1 MIMLKIDISNVRGIK
16 EQQSSVNSSPHTR
29 YSELESYRRRILIVD
44 DEYDLTLTF
53 KFILRD
59 NGYEVCTY
67 NDPELALLNFKA
79 NFYDMILL
87 DFKMPK
93 LNGFQLFRELRK
105 KDNEVKICFFTASE
119 DVDYDEYKNLLS
131 LSVEEKCFIKKPIDM
146 HQLLWLIHRIL
157 G

>member
-1 MIMLKIDISNVRGIK
+1 MLKIDISNVRGIK
-16 EQQSSVNSSPHTR
+16 EQQSSVNTSSHTR
-29 YSELESYRRRILIVD
+29 YNELESYRRRILIVD
-44 DEYDLTLTF
+44 DEYDLMLTF

-67 NDPELALLNFKA
+67 NDSELALLNFKA

-105 KDNEVKICFFTASE
+105 KDNGVKICFFTASE

>member
-1 MIMLKIDISNVRGIK
+1 MLKIDISNVRGIK
-16 EQQSSVNSSPHTR
+16 EQQSSVNTSSHTR
-29 YSELESYRRRILIVD
+29 YNELESYRRRILIVD

-105 KDNEVKICFFTASE
+105 KDNGVKICFFTASE

>member
-1 MIMLKIDISNVRGIK
+1 MLKIDISNVRGIK
-16 EQQSSVNSSPHTR
+16 EQQCSVNSCPHTR
-29 YSELESYRRRILIVD
+29 YNESESSRTRILIVD
-44 DEYDLTLTF
+44 DEYDLTLAF

-119 DVDYDEYKNLLS
+119 DVDYEEYKNLLS
-131 LSVEEKCFIKKPIDM
+131 LSVEEKCFIKKPIDV